1 MRPIAALSLLVLLG
15 AGCASPSVENGTS
28 ADEFP
33 SAVEGQ
39 PTVGSPSTGSGT
51 DTQTTPDSPFSTPQ
65 ADKAAA
71 FDSPFTLVPGK
82 AAEVGG
88 ELLVKFERITDSRCP
103 KEVRCFWAGELG
115 VELTVTVVN
124 GGESERVFLGETTAK
139 TKTVFLREIT
149 LVAVTETGATL
160 SVSGTR
166 EAEKQTDGPEE
177 LPNP

>member
-1 MRPIAALSLLVLLG
+1 MRPIATLSLLVLLG
-15 AGCASPSVENGTS
+15 AGCA
-28 ADEFP
+28 F
-33 SAVEGQ
+33 
-39 PTVGSPSTGSGT
+39 GSPGGQEPGVRSQESSTTSVT
-51 DTQTTPDSPFSTPQ
+51 TAATTTPDSPLPTPQ
-65 ADKAAA
+65 ADKTAA

-88 ELLVKFERITDSRCP
+88 ELLVKVERITDSRCP
-103 KEVRCFWAGELG
+103 KEVQCFWAGELG
-115 VELTVTVVN
+115 VELAVTVVN

-139 TKTVFLREIT
+139 TKIVFLREIT

-166 EAEKQTDGPEE
+166 EAEKQTDSPEE